1 MVQKQSPLVLAP
13 RIIVVDDDL
22 ELLGMIRRYLG
33 EHGFSVQALANPGQ
47 LDRYL
52 QRESYAALV
61 LDLMM
66 PGEDGLS
73 ICRRLRAQNQTIPIL
88 MLTARGDPVDRI
100 VGLEMGADDYLAKPF
115 DPRELIARL
124 KAMLRRQQMQYATTT
139 WSIDKVIEFGPFSLN
154 ISRLQ
159 LLRDQQPVALSS
171 MEFQVLRVFASN
183 PHRPMSRE
191 HLLEKIKGREHE
203 SLDRSLDVQVLRL
216 RRKIEADPADPK
228 YILTVWGVGYMF
240 VPNGGHG

>member
-1 MVQKQSPLVLAP
+1 MDVHPP
-13 RIIVVDDDL
+13 RIIVVDDDT
-22 ELLGMIRRYLG
+22 ELLGMLRRYLG
-33 EHGFSVQALANPGQ
+33 EHGFHVNALVDAVR
-47 LDRYL
+47 LDHL
-52 QRESYAALV
+52 LKREPYDALV

-73 ICRRLRAQNQTIPIL
+73 VCRRLRAASHTIPIL

-124 KAMLRRQQMQYATTT
+124 NAMLRRQKMQHTATT
-139 WSIDKVIEFGPFSLN
+139 WSSDEIIGFGPFSLN
-154 ISRLQ
+154 ISRMQ
-159 LLRDQQPVALSS
+159 LLRDDQPVGLSS
-171 MEFQVLRVFASN
+171 MEFQVLRIFAAN

-216 RRKIEADPADPK
+216 RRKIESNPSAPK
-228 YILTVWGVGYMF
+228 YIRTIWGVGYMF
-240 VPNGGHG
+240 VPDESHG